1 MMYQTLL
8 NPKFRVY
15 EFKSNYVI
23 FIKYFFIIY
32 FRMHV
37 TRLTPL
43 MCHAF
48 ISMQLVNYSRLR
60 MLFDYAFDNCGID
73 NASMKRILIKDVMM
87 YQTLLNPKFRVYEFK
102 SNYVI
107 FIKQF
112 LHYLFSYAL
121 DETNAPYSRLR
132 MLFDFA
138 FDHCEIDNSSMKR
151 ILIRDVMIVTKYRT
165 CN

>member
-1 MMYQTLL
+1 MSLNLIMSYLL
-8 NPKFRVY
+8 N
-15 EFKSNYVI
+15 I
-23 FIKYFFIIY
+23 FFIIY

-60 MLFDYAFDNCGID
+60 MLFDFAFDNCGID

-102 SNYVI
+102 SNYVM

-121 DETNAPYSRLR
+121 DETNTPYVSCVFQHAISQ
-132 MLFDFA
+132 LFSL
-138 FDHCEIDNSSMKR
+138 E
-151 ILIRDVMIVTKYRT
+151 DVI
-165 CN
+165 

>member
-1 MMYQTLL
+1 MMYQALL

-60 MLFDYAFDNCGID
+60 MLFDFAFDNCGID

-121 DETNAPYSRLR
+121 DETNVPYVSCVFQHAISQ
-132 MLFDFA
+132 LFSL
-138 FDHCEIDNSSMKR
+138 E
-151 ILIRDVMIVTKYRT
+151 DVI
-165 CN
+165 

>member
-1 MMYQTLL
+1 MSLNLIMSYLL
-8 NPKFRVY
+8 N
-15 EFKSNYVI
+15 I
-23 FIKYFFIIY
+23 FFIIY

-48 ISMQLVNYSRLR
+48 ISMQLVNYSCLR
-60 MLFDYAFDNCGID
+60 MLFDFAFDNCGID

-121 DETNAPYSRLR
+121 DETNTLTCHVFFSMQLVNYSRLR

-138 FDHCEIDNSSMKR
+138 FDNCGIDNSSMKR
-151 ILIRDVMIVTKYRT
+151 TLVKDIMIVTKYRT